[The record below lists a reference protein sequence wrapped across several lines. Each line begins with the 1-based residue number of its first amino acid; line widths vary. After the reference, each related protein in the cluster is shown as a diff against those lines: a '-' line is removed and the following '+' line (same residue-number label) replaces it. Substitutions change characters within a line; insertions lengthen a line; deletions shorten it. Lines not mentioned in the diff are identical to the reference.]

1 MFLTLLQHFVL
12 LCLENLL
19 QFFQLHFLFQQ
30 LIVPADKDSSYTS
43 FCGMTEKERNFD
55 EIASVKVLNLSD

>member
-19 QFFQLHFLFQQ
+19 QFFQLHLLFEQ
-30 LIVPADKDSSYTS
+30 LIVPADKDGIYTS
-43 FCGMTEKERNFD
+43 FRGMTK
-55 EIASVKVLNLSD
+55 